1 MQSKLAIVV
10 LLFKKEISDSKTLST
25 LLESNLNFQNCKL
38 TVWNNGPD
46 ELINKNLE
54 PFMLK
59 GFEVEVIETV
69 ENESLAKIYNRF
81 INKNIAQKY
90 IILDDDTQLNDLY
103 LENAFSLD
111 KSQVG
116 FPLILFNGKVE
127 GPKINY
133 KVVRSINDKCNHNDD
148 ILAIGSGLVIGCEVT
163 EKLKSVYNDVF
174 DSKFYL
180 YGVDTTFCYRL
191 NALEQNNNLK
201 LMSGL
206 SHSLSR
212 LENEPE
218 KITAFRAKERG
229 YDVGLQWR
237 YYSPFYKS
245 MYRLLR
251 LALVNLQRLAGLKK
265 GPLDIH
271 FVLKAYCL
279 GRHYRITK

>member
-103 LENAFSLD
+103 LENA
-111 KSQVG
+111 
-116 FPLILFNGKVE
+116 
-127 GPKINY
+127 
-133 KVVRSINDKCNHNDD
+133 
-148 ILAIGSGLVIGCEVT
+148 
-163 EKLKSVYNDVF
+163 
-174 DSKFYL
+174 
-180 YGVDTTFCYRL
+180 
-191 NALEQNNNLK
+191 
-201 LMSGL
+201 
-206 SHSLSR
+206 
-212 LENEPE
+212 
-218 KITAFRAKERG
+218 
-229 YDVGLQWR
+229 
-237 YYSPFYKS
+237 
-245 MYRLLR
+245 
-251 LALVNLQRLAGLKK
+251 
-265 GPLDIH
+265 
-271 FVLKAYCL
+271 
-279 GRHYRITK
+279 

>member
-25 LLESNLNFQNCKL
+25 LLASNLNFQNCKL

-46 ELINKNLE
+46 ELSNKNLE
-54 PFMLK
+54 PFILK
-59 GFEVEVIETV
+59 GFEVEVIETI

-81 INKNIAQKY
+81 INTNVAQKY
-90 IILDDDTQLNDLY
+90 IVLDDDTQLNDSY
-103 LENAFSLD
+103 LGDAFSLD
-111 KSQVG
+111 ESQVG
-116 FPLILFNGKVE
+116 IPLILFNGKVE

-133 KVVRSINDKCNHNDD
+133 KVVQSTSDECKNNDD
-148 ILAIGSGLVIGCEVT
+148 ILAIGSGLVIGCEVA
-163 EKLKSVYNDVF
+163 EALKSVYKDVF

-191 NALEQNNNLK
+191 NGLKQNKNLK
-201 LMSGL
+201 LLSGL
-206 SHSLSR
+206 NHSLSR
-212 LENEPE
+212 LESEPE
-218 KITAFRAKERG
+218 AITAFRAKERG

-245 MYRLLR
+245 IYRLLR
-251 LALVNLQRLAGLKK
+251 LALINLQRFAGLKK